1 MFDCPSSSHILRSS
15 GHLLTYTYA
24 FFQVERKVADADD
37 VKREADEEEN
47 HSVKPQ
53 VMPGL
58 INSQSQLRRRPC
70 GRPVMLCRLPI
81 HLMSRGRGTP
91 NNLQGSANSLQMAPE
106 AMEIVEVQP
115 EEQQQHRKGRKRR
128 SEAPSSTSKR
138 TKKIKL
144 ESEEGE
150 EEEEDDDVHHADM
163 KPDLGKI
170 DVEGSIFSK
179 ATSPY

>member
-24 FFQVERKVADADD
+24 FFQVERKVADSDD

-47 HSVKPQ
+47 DGVKPQ

-81 HLMSRGRGTP
+81 HLMSRGGGTP

-115 EEQQQHRKGRKRR
+115 EEQQHRKGRKRR

-150 EEEEDDDVHHADM
+150 EEEDDDVHHADM

-170 DVEGSIFSK
+170 DVEGSISSK